1 MRALAYSTITDSS
14 DPKQKNKTNSSYLG
28 NLNLNEND
36 DTKMDAEEIPCP
48 RKKAFNIIW
57 MIINF
62 KI

>member
-1 MRALAYSTITDSS
+1 VRALAYSTITDSS

-48 RKKAFNIIW
+48 RKKAFNII
-57 MIINF
+57 
-62 KI
+62 